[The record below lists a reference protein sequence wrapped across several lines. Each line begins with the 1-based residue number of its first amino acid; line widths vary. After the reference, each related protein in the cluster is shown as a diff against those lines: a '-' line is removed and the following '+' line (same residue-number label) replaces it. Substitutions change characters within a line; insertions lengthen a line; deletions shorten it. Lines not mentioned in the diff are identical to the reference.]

1 MKYFKIKLWLWPLLS
16 SALWHMNA
24 NAATDKSNN
33 MASITFLVNGQVAKE
48 EITLGLDIYEQYSQY
63 DIQYGSQSYQL
74 KLLLNVKKQMR
85 FQLPANYSMLRI
97 RYKTASP
104 KPLFSYSSLF
114 LLRPGDSVLCEI
126 ENNAVKFSGRGATR
140 MQLQMELNRIVNSL
154 RAPRKTIDG
163 TTFFNNEKQLLDTEL
178 RMQLQLLQ
186 TYSNVLPIDEYNYF
200 SSQCYGLRK
209 LRMLKS
215 IIALRLTKPELYKL
229 GLGYFADSLSS
240 IGLPLANQSHMAS
253 NFTDYLYEFE
263 KMKIKASC
271 GIYDFKD
278 ENMFLLWQQINQN
291 YSGMLKEKLI
301 LIFFT
306 EFSVKNNARYVQLL
320 NESLATVSNVNNMRM
335 LLAIKRNQTKG
346 MDAYPFSLPDS
357 AGRLYT
363 LKDFEGKLVIM
374 DFWFTG
380 CMACENLAKVMI
392 PIAKELKDEKVVFV
406 TVSIDTKKEIWL
418 RSLKSGKFTN
428 GHSVNLYTEGKGHF
442 HELIK
447 HYNINSY
454 PQLILIDSKGK
465 LITSA
470 AEIPKKNSAQAFIQ
484 LVRNYL

>member
-16 SALWHMNA
+16 CALCYVDA
-24 NAATDKSNN
+24 TAAKDQPKNL
-33 MASITFLVNGQVAKE
+33 ASITFLINGQAARE
-48 EITLGLDIYEQYSQY
+48 ETALGLDIYEQYSQY
-63 DIQYGSQSYQL
+63 DIQHGSQSYQL
-74 KLLLNVKKQMR
+74 RLLPKVKKQMR
-85 FQLPANYSMLRI
+85 LHLPTHYSMLRI

-104 KPLFSYSSLF
+104 KPLFSYSSLL

-126 ENNAVKFSGRGATR
+126 ENNTVKFSGRGATR
-140 MQLQMELNRIVNSL
+140 MQLQMELNNVVNSL
-154 RAPRKTIDG
+154 RVPRKMIDG
-163 TTFFNNEKQLLDTEL
+163 TTFFYNEQQLLDTEL

-186 TYSNVLPIDEYNYF
+186 TYNNALPIEEYNYF

-291 YSGMLKEKLI
+291 YSGMLKEKLM

-306 EFSVKNNARYVQLL
+306 EFSVKNNVRYVQLL

-357 AGRLYT
+357 TGRLYT

-392 PIAKELKDEKVVFV
+392 PIVEELKDEKVVFV

-465 LITSA
+465 LITSS
-470 AEIPKKNSAQAFIQ
+470 AEIPKENTIAAFLKLVKDQ
-484 LVRNYL
+484 L